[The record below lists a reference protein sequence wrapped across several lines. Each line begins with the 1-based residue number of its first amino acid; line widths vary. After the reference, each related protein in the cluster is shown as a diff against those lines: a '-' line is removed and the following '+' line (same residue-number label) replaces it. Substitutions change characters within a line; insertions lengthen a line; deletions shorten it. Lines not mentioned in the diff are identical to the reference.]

1 MPVANLFSSAR
12 ERVLPCMEPMPAE
25 PPYLLAAQA
34 SSVLRHLYRRVR
46 DGEPGSTADLARTL
60 GALRLLA
67 DELAQVLPGLQ
78 EQLENSLLA
87 GAVRSVDS
95 TAAAVDRVAEVGRV
109 LAQARTA
116 GQLMATELRASQKM
130 LGELTAR

>member
-1 MPVANLFSSAR
+1 MPV
-12 ERVLPCMEPMPAE
+12 E

-34 SSVLRHLYRRVR
+34 SSVVRQLYRRVR
-46 DGEPGSTADLARTL
+46 EGELDSAADLGRTL

-87 GAVRSVDS
+87 GAVGPAGS
-95 TAAAVDRVAEVGRV
+95 TAEAVDRVAEVGHV

-116 GQLMATELRASQKM
+116 GQLMATELRASQKI
-130 LGELTAR
+130 LGQLTTR